1 MNRRDFDDILSE
13 CIERVVFQGESLEQ
27 CLAAYP
33 RYRKELELLL
43 QTALTVRRATDT
55 KTRLV
60 YKAVAGYRFEQAVK
74 ETLDRRGSRTY
85 LLWGWSRRWATALVL
100 LLLVLLSAGTVMA
113 SGDSLPDEPLYPV
126 KATAEVIQEA
136 LTFSEVNQA
145 QLNIHF
151 AESRVKEIEAL
162 TRRGDTEGVMKLA
175 QKWEKHLEKA
185 EKFVPPSQK
194 TETPAASESPSAPG
208 PSAPAPSRAIPRPTL
223 PLPPGA
229 PQVRAAL
236 RRGAP
241 QQIALL
247 EQALVRAPERARPA
261 LSRELQKLVARYQ
274 EALREDDEGNG
285 KNGKDGGD

>member
-13 CIERVVFQGESLEQ
+13 CIERVVFQGEPLEQ

-55 KTRLV
+55 KPRLV

-74 ETLDRRGSRTY
+74 EVLDRRGSRTY

-113 SGDSLPDEPLYPV
+113 AGDSLPDETLYPV
-126 KATAEVIQEA
+126 KTTAEVIQEA
-136 LTFSEVNQA
+136 LTFGEVNQA

-151 AESRVKEIEAL
+151 AENRVKEIEAL
-162 TRRGDTEGVMKLA
+162 TRRGDTEGVVKLT

-185 EKFVPPSQK
+185 EKFVPLSQK
-194 TETPAASESPSAPG
+194 TEMPVAPGSQAAPG
-208 PSAPAPSRAIPRPTL
+208 PSAPAPSRAIPRPTV

-247 EQALVRAPERARPA
+247 EQALVRAPERERPA

-274 EALREDDEGNG
+274 EALREEAEGEQKGNG
-285 KNGKDGGD
+285 D